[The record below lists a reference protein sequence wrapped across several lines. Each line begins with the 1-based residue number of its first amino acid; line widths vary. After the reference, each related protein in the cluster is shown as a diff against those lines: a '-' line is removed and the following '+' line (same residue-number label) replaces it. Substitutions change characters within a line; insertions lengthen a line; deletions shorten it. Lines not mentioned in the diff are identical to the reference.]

1 MSPSVGSEKAY
12 TLTILHIHATTAK
25 REGAGWRTQAV
36 WGGRTPPSGME
47 MSLPLY
53 SITQVYLFPEL
64 HFGDASISN
73 AVRPRIESEVTSV
86 TPRTKGDPPQ

>member
-1 MSPSVGSEKAY
+1 MAY
-12 TLTILHIHATTAK
+12 
-25 REGAGWRTQAV
+25 
-36 WGGRTPPSGME
+36 PSGLGWKDSAIGEE

-73 AVRPRIESEVTSV
+73 AVRPRIESEVTRV